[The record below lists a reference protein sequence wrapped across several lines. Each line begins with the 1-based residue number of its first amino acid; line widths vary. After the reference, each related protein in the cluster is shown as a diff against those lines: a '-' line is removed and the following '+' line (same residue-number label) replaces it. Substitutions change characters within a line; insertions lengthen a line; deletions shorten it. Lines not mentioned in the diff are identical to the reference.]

1 MLTSLVT
8 VIHIASCVL
17 IVLLVLLQHGKGADV
32 GATFG
37 GGSNTVFGAS
47 GADNLLTRTTTIV
60 AAVFML
66 TSVFLSVGANKAF
79 RTNDGTLF
87 QSAPTSTPP
96 ISSSP
101 LSSSPLS
108 NSGAPVAPVTTPEA
122 APTAAPVAAPAATEA
137 PATAVPAEPAAAAP
151 N

>member
-47 GADNLLTRTTTIV
+47 GADNLLTRTTTII

-79 RTNDGTLF
+79 RTNDGALF
-87 QSAPTSTPP
+87 QSAPAGGT
-96 ISSSP
+96 
-101 LSSSPLS
+101 
-108 NSGAPVAPVTTPEA
+108 APVTPVTSSELPAPATP
-122 APTAAPVAAPAATEA
+122 APGASPADSSASAPATSAAPVTSPAEAPAA
-137 PATAVPAEPAAAAP
+137 P
-151 N
+151 